1 MVNIKRIE
9 QNIVAY
15 IDEDLAPQMPK
26 LEGIAFSAMAPF
38 VIRAKLPGLLR
49 IVEGTELVN
58 GENVDVDRLV
68 QEIRAKAAGKWPLEM
83 AGFKF
88 YENDLDKLYHY
99 IVR

>member
-15 IDEDLAPQMPK
+15 IDEDMVPKMPK

-49 IVEGTELVN
+49 IVDGTELVN
-58 GENVDVDRLV
+58 GEDVDVDRLV

>member
-15 IDEDLAPQMPK
+15 IDEDLVPKMPK

-49 IVEGTELVN
+49 MVDGTELVN
-58 GENVDVDRLV
+58 GEDVDVDRLV